1 MYSFIDGR
9 SIFWGQSALIL
20 IDSHILPLV
29 LALFPFS
36 FFLASYKYLRLCII
50 HGERIHM
57 MNKDSV
63 TARDTL
69 LSQISES
76 FWIDSGTTT
85 LNLPRSAQAPR
96 RTACWTTFPTAVGRW
111 LHFIFSASSHTKS
124 TVISIRTPYVFR
136 DYNFVGFSVCV

>member
-1 MYSFIDGR
+1 
-9 SIFWGQSALIL
+9 
-20 IDSHILPLV
+20 
-29 LALFPFS
+29 
-36 FFLASYKYLRLCII
+36 
-50 HGERIHM
+50 M

-136 DYNFVGFSVCV
+136 DYNFVGFSVCVCVMENKKLSFLSISRMLKSENFNVQRNYSYIQSL